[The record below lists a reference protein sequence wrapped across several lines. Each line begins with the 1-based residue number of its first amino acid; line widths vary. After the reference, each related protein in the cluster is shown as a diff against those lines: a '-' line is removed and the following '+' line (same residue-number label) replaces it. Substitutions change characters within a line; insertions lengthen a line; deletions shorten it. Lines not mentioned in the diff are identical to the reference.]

1 MQYSSTT
8 LRCADWPAM
17 SVQNPPWGVSS
28 EHCLTFTSGRLGHPA
43 WTGSARLYST
53 ASTHTWEPQ
62 KRLRGRGSGAKQA
75 AQLEGFA
82 IFIKNRWRRWEGG
95 RGAGDMLYTCGWS
108 MWMDGRNQYDTV
120 ISFQLK
126 IKNKNIANPVTYWLW
141 RKTKVVH
148 RRNYN
153 L

>member
-1 MQYSSTT
+1 MYSKNK
-8 LRCADWPAM
+8 L
-17 SVQNPPWGVSS
+17 
-28 EHCLTFTSGRLGHPA
+28 L
-43 WTGSARLYST
+43 
-53 ASTHTWEPQ
+53 
-62 KRLRGRGSGAKQA
+62 
-75 AQLEGFA
+75 
-82 IFIKNRWRRWEGG
+82 IFISLSFKHIAYMLRIRIGNNKHFAYRLLRRKTYFMENLSNSIKTGFSCHHSSYAVNLPSVDVLSG
-95 RGAGDMLYTCGWS
+95 HILQNLRNLPLFIGNKYKRKFVIYT
-108 MWMDGRNQYDTV
+108 NTV